1 MNQDYENVEWN
12 VHATADAL
20 TPAMNIDDPLSAY
33 SAAYNPNY
41 EQEVRDKRYTAKE
54 IPKEQYKTVKATHI
68 STIPTSPSIESAESL
83 SSLSRDTGATVVA
96 EPEPA
101 VASPMVIRLVETEKH
116 MDSPQGA
123 YVAYLVSCMTS
134 LRTFSSHQ
142 SRPVWRRFQ
151 DFVWLHNALTLEF
164 PACIIPP
171 LPDRRD
177 RFSKEFIERRKW
189 SLQWF
194 LDRIAKHPQLQ
205 LSQSVR
211 IFLESNDFQND
222 KRMQSRRVS
231 PAASVLESIGG
242 SLFNAF
248 TKVKKPDERFVEMK
262 ENFDKI
268 HDNLDTVERLYSRIS
283 KRQQDLQ
290 QDYAGFAESMQGFS
304 VMESEIAVPLQKFS
318 ETTREYS
325 LLMKAMTTQEDVLFL
340 NEIHEL
346 LAYCHSAKAAL
357 RARDQKQVEFEAL
370 SGYLQQAVQDRE
382 RTLYPTR
389 YSSGSSLNITDFFT
403 EKLNE
408 VRGID
413 VQRARRD
420 KLDRLD
426 HRIKELEGEV
436 ARTNDISNNF
446 SSQVL
451 KESEIFEK
459 AKNKE
464 LKQGL
469 TAYAD
474 SHIDFFK
481 NGVLTWEKILP
492 VLESIDVGDLDQRQ

>member
-1 MNQDYENVEWN
+1 
-12 VHATADAL
+12 
-20 TPAMNIDDPLSAY
+20 
-33 SAAYNPNY
+33 
-41 EQEVRDKRYTAKE
+41 
-54 IPKEQYKTVKATHI
+54 
-68 STIPTSPSIESAESL
+68 
-83 SSLSRDTGATVVA
+83 
-96 EPEPA
+96 
-101 VASPMVIRLVETEKH
+101 MVIRLVETEKH

-171 LPDRRD
+171 LPDRRRLEYIKGD
-177 RFSKEFIERRKW
+177 RFSTEFIERRKW

-194 LDRIAKHPQLQ
+194 MDRISKHPQLQ

-222 KRMQSRRVS
+222 KRMQSRRIS

-242 SLFNAF
+242 SLFTAF

-262 ENFDKI
+262 DNFDKI
-268 HDNLDTVERLYSRIS
+268 QDNLDTVERLYTRIS
-283 KRQQDLQ
+283 KRQHDLQ
-290 QDYAGFAESMQGFS
+290 HDYAGFAESMQGFS
-304 VMESEIAVPLQKFS
+304 VRESEIASPLQKFS
-318 ETTREYS
+318 DTTREYS
-325 LLMKAMTTQEDVLFL
+325 MLIKTMATQEDVLFL

-370 SGYLQQAVQDRE
+370 SGYLQQAVQERE

-413 VQRARRD
+413 VQRARREKLE
-420 KLDRLD
+420 KLD
-426 HRIKELEGEV
+426 HKIKELEGEV
-436 ARTNDISNNF
+436 ARANDISNSF

-451 KESEIFEK
+451 KESDIFEK

-481 NGVLTWEKILP
+481 KGAHAWEKILP
-492 VLESIDVGDLDQRQ
+492 VLESIDVGDIDQRQ